1 MNEPAEAAP
10 KAIAKGLQYRSWVC
24 TLCGFVY
31 HERDGWPEEGIP
43 PGTRWEDVSDD
54 WICPDCG
61 TAKSDFDMVE
71 I

>member
-1 MNEPAEAAP
+1 MSEPIDVSTAGAVE
-10 KAIAKGLQYRSWVC
+10 GLAYKTWLCR
-24 TLCGFVY
+24 LCGFIY
-31 HERDGWPEEGIP
+31 DERDGRPEEGIP
-43 PGTRWEDVSDD
+43 PGTRWEEVADD